1 MSMSGKK
8 RALTKAVL
16 LALEKA
22 VDGIVR
28 LEDFTTHSYIYAHG
42 YDRPLKKSSLAKA
55 LKRLRER
62 GFIEKEYDEEKIIF
76 KLTQAGYD
84 FLYFSKSDDEIK
96 WDGKWKLVIFDVPEN
111 KRGIRDV
118 LRSRLKLW
126 GFTPWQQSVW
136 ASKKNV
142 TQKLRQLVKDLGI
155 EDWVLVVESDNVK

>member
-1 MSMSGKK
+1 MSMVGKK
-8 RALTKAVL
+8 KALTKAVL
-16 LALEKA
+16 LVLEKT

-28 LEDFTTHSYIYAHG
+28 LEDLTTHAYIYAHG

-62 GFIEKEYDEEKIIF
+62 GFIEKEYDQEKIVF

-84 FLYFSKSDDEIK
+84 FLYFSKSDDEIE
-96 WDGKWKLVIFDVPEN
+96 WDGKWRLVIFDIPEN

-126 GFTPWQQSVW
+126 GFAPWQKSVW

-142 TQKLRQLVKDLGI
+142 TQKLRQLVKELGI
-155 EDWVLVVESDNVK
+155 EDWVLVIESENVK